1 MTPSTKG
8 QTQEVRDSTIRDD
21 ESLLRR
27 RVRVLELSTSKSFC
41 VYLPALLRGLLFLE
55 VRLSNTKI
63 TDEWGSFSAIPN
75 EFIDAASDLSDQSRW
90 LFVLLRRYTNGQT
103 GKAFPSYRLIQERT
117 GWTPKTIAKAVREL
131 EQAGWIEREKTFGD
145 VTQYILKRN
154 RHFPQGSEVLPVGKR
169 STSLREVGVLPV
181 GKSNKTD
188 LNKTDSTR
196 PNKEREAQPRQSL
209 VVTQAAPIA
218 TPHTQGGADAVSV
231 ALEHFP
237 QLGIWQKELIE
248 KADINHGILWR
259 QCCERWRDN
268 RYSIRNV
275 TGLIDS
281 YHRAETQHS
290 KEQINNGKNGTG
302 HKRES
307 HNERA
312 ARESFELIRRL
323 TGQESSPDSSDPADT
338 VFKLPAAFGGR

>member
-1 MTPSTKG
+1 M
-8 QTQEVRDSTIRDD
+8 
-21 ESLLRR
+21 
-27 RVRVLELSTSKSFC
+27 
-41 VYLPALLRGLLFLE
+41 
-55 VRLSNTKI
+55 SNANTRI

-103 GKAFPSYRLIQERT
+103 GKAFPSYKLIQERT

-131 EQAGWIEREKTFGD
+131 EEAGWIEREKAFNGP
-145 VTQYILKRN
+145 TQYILKRN
-154 RHFPQGSEVLPVGKR
+154 RHFPEGSKALPVGKQA
-169 STSLREVGVLPV
+169 TSHREAGALPV

-188 LNKTDSTR
+188 LNKTELTR
-196 PNKEREAQPRQSL
+196 PNKEREAQPRQAL
-209 VVTQAAPIA
+209 VVTQGAPIA
-218 TPHTQGGADAVSV
+218 TPPPPTGGADAASI
-231 ALEHFP
+231 ALEYFP
-237 QLGIWQKELIE
+237 QMSIWQQELIE

-268 RYSIRNV
+268 RYSTRNV

-281 YHRAETQHS
+281 YHKAETQHS

-312 ARESFELIRRL
+312 ARETFELIRQL
-323 TGQESSPDSSDPADT
+323 TGTDSGDSDADSKNT
-338 VFKLPAAFGGR
+338 FLELPPAFGGR

>member
-1 MTPSTKG
+1 M
-8 QTQEVRDSTIRDD
+8 
-21 ESLLRR
+21 
-27 RVRVLELSTSKSFC
+27 
-41 VYLPALLRGLLFLE
+41 
-55 VRLSNTKI
+55 SNANTRI

-75 EFIDAASDLSDQSRW
+75 EFIDAAGDLSDQSRW

-103 GKAFPSYRLIQERT
+103 GKAFPSYKLIQERT

-131 EQAGWIEREKTFGD
+131 EEAGWIEREKTFGD

-169 STSLREVGVLPV
+169 STSRREVGVLPV

-188 LNKTDSTR
+188 LNKTDSSR
-196 PNKEREAQPRQSL
+196 PNKEREAQPRQAL
-209 VVTQAAPIA
+209 VVTQGAPIA
-218 TPHTQGGADAVSV
+218 TPPPPTGGADAVSIV
-231 ALEHFP
+231 LEYFP
-237 QLGIWQKELIE
+237 AMGIWQQELIE
-248 KADINHGILWR
+248 KADINHLTIWR
-259 QCCERWRDN
+259 KCCEDWRDN
-268 RYSIRNV
+268 RYSPRNV
-275 TGLIDS
+275 NGLIDS
-281 YHRAETQHS
+281 YFKAETRHS
-290 KEQINNGKNGTG
+290 KESNNGTNG
-302 HKRES
+302 HSAKRES